1 MSSVINL
8 LNRINTFSSVE
19 ISLDERCRLVLTP
32 HVWAQTWAV
41 RTPLIFIL

>member
-32 HVWAQTWAV
+32 HVFAPDMGHQDS
-41 RTPLIFIL
+41 LIFIL